1 MAWYRKGPSRTRRSL
16 VPAATFFHPLDRV
29 QDWNRIYGPRGLVQY
44 QFVVPDGAETTL
56 QRVLETLSAAR
67 CASFL
72 GVLKRFGPGNAG
84 PLSFPRR
91 GWTLALDM
99 PAAVPGLGRLL
110 DGIDDLVAE
119 AGGRIYLAKDSRLQP
134 DHLEAMYPGLGAWRL
149 VRDRADPERRL
160 QSDLSRRLRLVG

>member
-1 MAWYRKGPSRTRRSL
+1 
-16 VPAATFFHPLDRV
+16 
-29 QDWNRIYGPRGLVQY
+29 
-44 QFVVPDGAETTL
+44 
-56 QRVLETLSAAR
+56 VLETLSAAR

-119 AGGRIYLAKDSRLQP
+119 AGGRIYLAEDSRLQP
-134 DHLEAMYPGLGAWRL
+134 DRLEAMYPGLGAWRRG
-149 VRDRADPERRL
+149 RDRADPERRL

>member
-1 MAWYRKGPSRTRRSL
+1 
-16 VPAATFFHPLDRV
+16 
-29 QDWNRIYGPRGLVQY
+29 
-44 QFVVPDGAETTL
+44 
-56 QRVLETLSAAR
+56 VLETLSAAR

-119 AGGRIYLAKDSRLQP
+119 AGGRIYLAEDSRLQP
-134 DHLEAMYPGLGAWRL
+134 DRLEAMYPGREPGAWCATEPIPSAACSPIC
-149 VRDRADPERRL
+149 RDDCDSWADPPATRTSGTKPTGGRRGQASEAL
-160 QSDLSRRLRLVG
+160 AVRSSARAAKVNGANSSAPSRSASDHLA